1 MRNVPVAANG
11 NMTAAPVPAIGA
23 MSNVVAI
30 SSLMRS
36 LPVAASG
43 SMSNTPVATT
53 GTLLA
58 A

>member
-1 MRNVPVAANG
+1 
-11 NMTAAPVPAIGA
+11 MTAAPVPAIGA